1 MLNTEF
7 PYPVNTADTIH
18 FLNAKDWN
26 LSLFEHEKEILIY
39 DGDQLQIGVSSKEE
53 AQAFLAGA
61 FLATFYG
68 AELDDIQEELKTLPK
83 DQATGP

>member
-1 MLNTEF
+1 MVNTEF
-7 PYPVNTADTIH
+7 PYPVKTADTIH
-18 FLNAKDWN
+18 FLNRKDWN

-39 DGDQLQIGVSSKEE
+39 DGDQLQVGVSSKEE

-68 AELDDIQEELKTLPK
+68 ADLEDIKDEVQSLSS
-83 DQATGP
+83 DQAID

>member
-1 MLNTEF
+1 MVNTEF
-7 PYPVNTADTIH
+7 PYPIKTAHTIDL
-18 FLNAKDWN
+18 LNSKDWN

-39 DGDQLQIGVSSKEE
+39 DGDQLQVGVSSKEE

-68 AELDDIQEELKTLPK
+68 ADLEDIEDELKNVSS
-83 DQATGP
+83 DQAID